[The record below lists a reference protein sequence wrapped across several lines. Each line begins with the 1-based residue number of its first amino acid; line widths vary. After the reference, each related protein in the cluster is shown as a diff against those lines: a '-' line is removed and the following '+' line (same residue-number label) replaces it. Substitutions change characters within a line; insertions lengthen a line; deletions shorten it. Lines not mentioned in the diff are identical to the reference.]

1 MSIICCLSSTLV
13 CEHCRVHIFSSSEVY
28 VHWKLGHMGS
38 KTRLLSQIL
47 EVMVMLLEVAFL
59 LGSSSNL
66 VILYVSI
73 KSRSDLTLVS
83 ETRSQIN
90 I

>member
-1 MSIICCLSSTLV
+1 
-13 CEHCRVHIFSSSEVY
+13 
-28 VHWKLGHMGS
+28 MGS